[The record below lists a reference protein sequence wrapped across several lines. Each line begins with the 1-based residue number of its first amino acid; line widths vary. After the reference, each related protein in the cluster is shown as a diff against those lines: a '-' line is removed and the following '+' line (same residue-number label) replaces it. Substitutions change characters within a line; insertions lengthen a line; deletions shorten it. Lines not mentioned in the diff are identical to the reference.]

1 MGGALELQQ
10 QQQAAARQRLRYD
23 EVEKGELE
31 SRMQRQA
38 LALQGTERERA
49 TRDDLLQAKEQNVE
63 LQNEI
68 NALEATRIAMNVEVQ
83 STKAA
88 LQASLQYHEYK
99 DAVIRGKD
107 EVIEIKNDQLL
118 RLENELRYVK
128 GILNRALAP
137 APLSGL
143 GRYTSP
149 SKHVV
154 SNTYP
159 APSSLNLQSRTI
171 CNIVTMS
178 LSEPLKSG

>member
-38 LALQGTERERA
+38 FALQGTERERA
-49 TRDDLLQAKEQNVE
+49 TRDELLQAKEQNAE

-68 NALEATRIAMNVEVQ
+68 NALDATRIAMNVEVQ

-88 LQASLQYHEYK
+88 LQASLQYHEFK

-118 RLENELRYVK
+118 RLENELRV
-128 GILNRALAP
+128 
-137 APLSGL
+137 
-143 GRYTSP
+143 
-149 SKHVV
+149 KHVV
-154 SNTYP
+154 SNTYGRP
-159 APSSLNLQSRTI
+159 EVCVL
-171 CNIVTMS
+171 
-178 LSEPLKSG
+178 